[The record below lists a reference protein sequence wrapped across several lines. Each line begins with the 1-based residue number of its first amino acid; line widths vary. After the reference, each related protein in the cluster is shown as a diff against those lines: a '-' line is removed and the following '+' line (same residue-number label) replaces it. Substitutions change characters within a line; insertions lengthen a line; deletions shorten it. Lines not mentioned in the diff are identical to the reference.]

1 MYQNYQSNGLVID
14 KSKLVV
20 QDSLLDLNIFSRD
33 HMERKGVD

>member
-1 MYQNYQSNGLVID
+1 MYQNYQSNDLVID

-20 QDSLLDLNIFSRD
+20 QDSLLDLHIVFRD